1 MLLLLVKKISSG
13 SQSCSERHE
22 FGLLR
27 YSINKLDRDD
37 KTEDAAN
44 EQSGYE
50 EKDRFFR
57 SKAN

>member
-1 MLLLLVKKISSG
+1 MKKISSG